1 MTKRKEIN
9 KTINEDMKNL
19 NENSKETIVK
29 AINETNNYFIKQ

>member
-29 AINETNNYFIKQ
+29 AINGTNNYFIKQ